1 MDINTMGIRRVRKM
15 LVILGA
21 VFSGSLGITVMGA
34 LPFATE
40 ANADIVAN

>member
-1 MDINTMGIRRVRKM
+1 MGTGKVRKM

-21 VFSGSLGITVMGA
+21 VFSGSLGITIMGA

-40 ANADIVAN
+40 ANAPVFIN